1 MKRKLILLLL
11 LTASFL
17 LVDAFNSAPRAHA
30 EDLPRAGEAYIIRE
44 HDNLFRIAER
54 AYGNGFDY
62 YRILEANPWI
72 EPDRLIPGKLIEIPA
87 AARPI
92 GPLPP
97 ESLEEELAEAGVLV
111 EAASTKAPATIEPV
125 PVEEKVDDGEEA
137 EGALPPA
144 TVTHSDPAPG
154 AEKKT
159 SVWNTLQSRIQS
171 KTFFGFSLE
180 MFACYVLLFC
190 LGHAILQGL
199 IVWITSH
206 ITFVR
211 EASIRKS
218 FKATFLTEMIT
229 LCTLLIVG
237 IVAIMMLY
245 VGTENAI
252 EGSSSQLFPLVE
264 DYLGRPVGMLAMA
277 CCLLGLHVLL
287 SLRFIPQIFEIQ
299 KAQAFMV
306 VFLGVLAPHLAGFY
320 VVGKKMG
327 FIQA

>member
-1 MKRKLILLLL
+1 MKRKLILLFL

-92 GPLPP
+92 EPLPP
-97 ESLEEELAEAGVLV
+97 ESLEDELAGAGVLA
-111 EAASTKAPATIEPV
+111 EPASTKAPATIEAV
-125 PVEEKVDDGEEA
+125 PAEETADDGEEA
-137 EGALPPA
+137 GGVLPPE
-144 TVTHSDPAPG
+144 TVTHSDPAPET
-154 AEKKT
+154 EKKT

-180 MFACYVLLFC
+180 LFACYVLLFC

-237 IVAIMMLY
+237 VVAIMMLY

>member
-17 LVDAFNSAPRAHA
+17 LVDAFNSAPKAHA
-30 EDLPRAGEAYIIRE
+30 EGLPRTGEAYIIRE

-72 EPDRLIPGKLIEIPA
+72 EPDRLIPGELIEIPA
-87 AARPI
+87 TARPI
-92 GPLPP
+92 GPLLP
-97 ESLEEELAEAGVLV
+97 ESLEEEPTEAGAL
-111 EAASTKAPATIEPV
+111 EPASTEAPATSEPV
-125 PVEEKVDDGEEA
+125 PAEEA
-137 EGALPPA
+137 TGDGGEAGGVLPPE
-144 TVTHSDPAPG
+144 TVTHSDPAQG
-154 AEKKT
+154 KT

-171 KTFFGFSLE
+171 KTFFGFSLD

-218 FKATFLTEMIT
+218 FKATFLTEMVT

-237 IVAIMMLY
+237 VVAIMMLY
-245 VGTENAI
+245 VGTENAV
-252 EGSSSQLFPLVE
+252 EGPSSQLFPLVE
-264 DYLGRPVGMLAMA
+264 DYLGRPVGMLAIA